1 MILLDSITHDAIN
14 PALGLLPEKMD
25 SAEARIM
32 LLAIGLQESRFMHR
46 RQMNEGPAMGFWQFE
61 RNGGVKGVLTHRVS
75 KKFAAEM
82 CKVRGVAPLTYPTWE
97 ALEHDDVLAAS
108 FARLLLFTD
117 PFALPKIG
125 NAAGAWEY
133 YLRNWRPGKPHRETW
148 DKFYVQARAQVIDA
162 TT

>member
-1 MILLDSITHDAIN
+1 MILLESITHDAIN
-14 PALGLLPEKMD
+14 PALSLLPPKMD

-32 LLAIGLQESRFMHR
+32 LLSIGLQESRFMHR

-61 RNGGVKGVLTHRVS
+61 RGGGVKGVLTHRAS
-75 KKFAAEM
+75 KDIARQI
-82 CKVRGVAPLTYPTWE
+82 CQVRKVNPLTMPVWE
-97 ALEHDDVLAAS
+97 ALQTDDVLAAA

-117 PFALPKIG
+117 PFALPRIG

-148 DKFYVQARAQVIDA
+148 DRFYAQARAQA
-162 TT
+162 TDPTV